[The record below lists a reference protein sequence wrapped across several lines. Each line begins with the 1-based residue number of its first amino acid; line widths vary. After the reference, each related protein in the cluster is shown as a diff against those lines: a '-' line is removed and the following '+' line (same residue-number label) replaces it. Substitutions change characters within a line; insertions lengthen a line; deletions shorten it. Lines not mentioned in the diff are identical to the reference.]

1 MHPHLSLQ
9 QVYVTV
15 SISILGELA
24 TTHPMPAS
32 ALFCACI
39 QQSSYPLGVHRQTVV
54 TNYDYYIGGKGSGR
68 CTRKE
73 IRQICRNCM
82 RMYMEW
88 FPRMQTK
95 DTTLQHLQKYS
106 SLWNMLFGQES
117 GLIPT
122 PNFETIYNKTSTQ
135 FAPQMQCRGE
145 ERQVQYNHML
155 L

>member
-1 MHPHLSLQ
+1 
-9 QVYVTV
+9 
-15 SISILGELA
+15 
-24 TTHPMPAS
+24 
-32 ALFCACI
+32 
-39 QQSSYPLGVHRQTVV
+39 
-54 TNYDYYIGGKGSGR
+54 
-68 CTRKE
+68 
-73 IRQICRNCM
+73 M